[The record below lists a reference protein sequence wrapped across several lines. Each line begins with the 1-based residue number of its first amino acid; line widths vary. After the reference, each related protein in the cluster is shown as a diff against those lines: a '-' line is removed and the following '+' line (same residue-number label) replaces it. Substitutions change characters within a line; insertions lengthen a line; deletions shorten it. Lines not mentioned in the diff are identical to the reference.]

1 MWSLDGA
8 AHYKVFY
15 GESINDLEIT
25 LNKIRNSKAYEEFA
39 KTRGENEIIKSFA
52 VEDILSFN

>member
-8 AHYKVFY
+8 AYYKVFY

-25 LNKIRNSKAYEEFA
+25 LNKIRNSKEYEEFA
-39 KTRGENEIIKSFA
+39 KTRGENEIIKSFS